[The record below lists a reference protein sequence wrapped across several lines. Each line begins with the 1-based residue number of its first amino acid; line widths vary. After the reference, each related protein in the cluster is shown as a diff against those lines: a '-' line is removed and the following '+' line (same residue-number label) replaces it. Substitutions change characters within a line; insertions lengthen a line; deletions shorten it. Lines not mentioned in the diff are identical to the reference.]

1 MQTFEEYYNEK
12 LIEEGLVDTVKAI
25 PEKMAQLKASL
36 GEIST
41 TAKGIPETLK
51 EMGDWTVNAGLAG
64 IGGAFAAQGL
74 GTLLQIIAKKM
85 DRERAELARRKEG
98 ERDIMVNTEF
108 TKAIQKGEALTPQQS
123 MKLLEDISNKWAK
136 QYKIPKPQ
144 LFVAAMNKTGKILTS
159 KLGTLLG
166 AVLVFL
172 AFKMAIPFPSF

>member
-1 MQTFEEYYNEK
+1 MQTFEEFYNEK
-12 LIEEGLVDTVKAI
+12 LIEEGILDKMKAQSAEFKEGLNQI
-25 PEKMAQLKASL
+25 VTQAQS
-36 GEIST
+36 
-41 TAKGIPETLK
+41 IPETLK
-51 EMGDWTVNAGLAG
+51 EMGEWTVNAGIAG
-64 IGGAFAAQGL
+64 LGGAFAAQGL
-74 GTLLQIIAKKM
+74 GSLLQIIAKKM

-144 LFVAAMNKTGKILTS
+144 LFVAAMNKTGKLLTS

-172 AFKMAIPFPSF
+172 AFKMAVPFPSF